1 MTISNYRSHEPLY
14 IITLRDAQA
23 DRLLRHWSSENRVQV
38 NIENG
43 RMRLHDQRSYDVFV
57 TRWPHG
63 WDHVVIWD
71 CWNKRHIW
79 LD

>member
-1 MTISNYRSHEPLY
+1 MTTTSYRSHEPLY
-14 IITLRDAQA
+14 IIMIKNNNAE
-23 DRLLRHWSSENRVQV
+23 RLLRAWISENHIAASV
-38 NIENG
+38 ENG
-43 RMRLHDQRSYDVFV
+43 RMRLHDQRSYDVFI

-63 WDHVVIWD
+63 WEGVVIWD